1 MLKRKSCILA
11 FDDGIHEKSDLFH
24 SQTHDHYAISKPKTT
39 SLIGSIE
46 IDGRDA
52 TERILE
58 IFDQNPHRREIQ
70 AILIDSPTMGGF
82 NIPDAFEIHQRSK
95 LPVILI
101 PSNAPTQSIVT
112 VYQSLF
118 PDREKEIDILK
129 KLPLISSI
137 EVRVNVTPE
146 ITKRVYFHAIGIEV
160 SEIVEFLQ
168 FITHFSAIPEPL
180 RLAHLIASQSKIEQP
195 GN

>member
-39 SLIGSIE
+39 SLIGVITKGLQLIHVTRSHIE

-58 IFDQNPHRREIQ
+58 IFDQNPYRHEIQ

-82 NIPDAFEIHQRSK
+82 NIPDAFKIHQRTK

-101 PSNAPTQSIVT
+101 PSNAPTQSIVA

-118 PDREKEIDILK
+118 PDRENEIEILK

-137 EVRVNVTPE
+137 
-146 ITKRVYFHAIGIEV
+146 
-160 SEIVEFLQ
+160 
-168 FITHFSAIPEPL
+168 
-180 RLAHLIASQSKIEQP
+180 
-195 GN
+195 